1 MDSGQEARL
10 DILPTGEAW
19 ERADARFA
27 LAFWPWSL
35 LAQREPLSERL
46 VAAAPDAVVDDALSG
61 WGTPKETFGP
71 EVRAAYIEALRD
83 PCGFHLFVHR
93 LTPPAAGI
101 RHGGHRRV
109 ALPPPS
115 LNRWLHTPPLG
126 RVLAQR

>member
-1 MDSGQEARL
+1 MDRLRFQRSSVAGHDRGGRVAYRLTLDHPARVDRLAVL

-35 LAQREPLSERL
+35 LSERESLPERL
-46 VAAAPDAVVDDALSG
+46 VGAAPDAVVDDALSG

-93 LTPPAAGI
+93 LTPPTT
-101 RHGGHRRV
+101 
-109 ALPPPS
+109 LP
-115 LNRWLHTPPLG
+115 
-126 RVLAQR
+126 